1 MRQALSKNELGSRN
15 FSCSS
20 SGAAKQLASCN
31 LQQTQLATCAELCVC
46 SAFVWQHLFFMPR
59 CRLLLQPLTKEWRA
73 IYTPRCKL
81 PAPLPLPLLLLLL
94 LFVAYKLWQ
103 CCSHGA
109 SNCCCYV
116 VAGNEPFASSV
127 NWVKTNWRVGAIP
140 RAEFV

>member
-1 MRQALSKNELGSRN
+1 MALKMRQALSKNELGSRN

-20 SGAAKQLASCN
+20 GAEQLASCN
-31 LQQTQLATCAELCVC
+31 LQQAQLATCAELCVC
-46 SAFVWQHLFFMPR
+46 SICVAASFLYAT
-59 CRLLLQPLTKEWRA
+59 LSTALTKEWRA

-81 PAPLPLPLLLLLL
+81 PAPLPLFLLLL

-116 VAGNEPFASSV
+116 VAGNEPLASSV

-140 RAEFV
+140 RAKFV